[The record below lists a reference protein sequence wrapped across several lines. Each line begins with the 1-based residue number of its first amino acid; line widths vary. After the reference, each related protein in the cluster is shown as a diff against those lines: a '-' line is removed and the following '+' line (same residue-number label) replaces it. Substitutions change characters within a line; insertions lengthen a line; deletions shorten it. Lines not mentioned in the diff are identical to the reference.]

1 MYQYASFTLWLT
13 QKIVSGFIEQYWK
26 VQTPCFRIYYMHDLL
41 RVLTF
46 HVVYIVCILSKLII
60 SAFSYGY
67 GSVFKLK
74 MVDITV
80 GCKTSGHIHVNEYLI
95 SQVLLTKD
103 SSTKLL
109 PNLQDWP
116 STRFVYHCIIV
127 FFLPF
132 RQPVMF
138 HKYGKITYQLISM
151 KYLIRKDT
159 ENIEAAMPHTP
170 ICMMLKR
177 NMCNQRKQ
185 GKAAAI
191 KVILVSSC
199 FTAGARFFVVYFQW
213 SIELSYQISGIQ
225 FLTGDIS
232 HHPQWTS

>member
-46 HVVYIVCILSKLII
+46 HVVYIVCILSTLII

-95 SQVLLTKD
+95 SQVLLSKD

-109 PNLQDWP
+109 P
-116 STRFVYHCIIV
+116 I
-127 FFLPF
+127 
-132 RQPVMF
+132 
-138 HKYGKITYQLISM
+138 
-151 KYLIRKDT
+151 
-159 ENIEAAMPHTP
+159 
-170 ICMMLKR
+170 
-177 NMCNQRKQ
+177 
-185 GKAAAI
+185 
-191 KVILVSSC
+191 
-199 FTAGARFFVVYFQW
+199 
-213 SIELSYQISGIQ
+213 
-225 FLTGDIS
+225 
-232 HHPQWTS
+232 